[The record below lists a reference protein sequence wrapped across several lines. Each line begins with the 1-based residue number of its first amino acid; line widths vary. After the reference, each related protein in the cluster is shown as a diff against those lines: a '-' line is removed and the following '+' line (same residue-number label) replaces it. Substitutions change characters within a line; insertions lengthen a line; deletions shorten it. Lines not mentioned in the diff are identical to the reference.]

1 MKSGYES
8 PRIHEREYDLVDH
21 ENGYEYVSV
30 LSITERLSQHDIS

>member
-21 ENGYEYVSV
+21 ENGYEYA
-30 LSITERLSQHDIS
+30 SIL